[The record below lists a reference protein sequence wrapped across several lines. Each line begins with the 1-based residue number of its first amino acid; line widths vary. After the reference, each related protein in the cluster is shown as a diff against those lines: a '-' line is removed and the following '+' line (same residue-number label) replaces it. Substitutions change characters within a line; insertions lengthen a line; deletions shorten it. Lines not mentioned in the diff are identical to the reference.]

1 MLEQLA
7 RIAQED
13 PDDPFNHY
21 ALALEYMKTDVQR
34 ARAIFEQLIDKY
46 GNYVPTYYQ
55 LGQLYAEL
63 GLSEQAISTF
73 EKGIGVARETGD
85 LKTMRELD
93 GARLAILYDN

>member
-7 RIAQED
+7 RFAQED

-21 ALALEYMKTDVQR
+21 ALALEYMKSDMQR
-34 ARAIFEQLIDKY
+34 ARAIFERLVDKHS
-46 GNYVPTYYQ
+46 GYVPTYYQ

-73 EKGIGVARETGD
+73 EKGIGVAREAGD
-85 LKTMRELD
+85 VKAMRELE